1 MQKLSNVSGV
11 TDAPQLMADD
21 DDAVAPVFEGVKLI
35 LSDKSETGYEGV
47 CKVEEGWYVAI
58 APAMPFTAVLYPTQ
72 DEADEAVEE
81 PLPAWLVTAKGLLKR
96 GKLSATNVAK
106 AIKHAAGGIVPADA
120 HIRMWLVARVV
131 GSLTLKSVRMR
142 TYAYCM
148 APHVLHCCS
157 HG

>member
-81 PLPAWLVTAKGLLKR
+81 PLPAVYILCKFSRAHGSFINERR
-96 GKLSATNVAK
+96 G
-106 AIKHAAGGIVPADA
+106 A
-120 HIRMWLVARVV
+120 H
-131 GSLTLKSVRMR
+131 GQTF
-142 TYAYCM
+142 
-148 APHVLHCCS
+148 
-157 HG
+157 